1 MATFDYGTENSAH
14 FKVGD
19 LVELANRELKSD
31 EVYKVMP
38 FNREVC
44 KLLDIPNPTTTDT
57 VKIWMTVKKQSL
69 NKNKSYPEV
78 CARVD
83 NFVRLQPNPPLTGG
97 KRKSR
102 RRTHKRS
109 KKARKSRSRYHH

>member
-1 MATFDYGTENSAH
+1 MSTFDYGTENSAH
-14 FKVGD
+14 FNVGD
-19 LVELANRELKSD
+19 LVVLANPELKSD

-38 FNREVC
+38 FNPEVC
-44 KLLDIPNPTTTDT
+44 KLFVMPNSTTDP
-57 VKIWMTVKKQSL
+57 VKTWMTVKRQSPI
-69 NKNKSYPEV
+69 KEYPEV
-78 CARVD
+78 CAMVD
-83 NFVRLQPNPPLTGG
+83 NFVRSQPNPPLTGG

>member
-1 MATFDYGTENSAH
+1 MSTFDYGTENSAH

-19 LVELANRELKSD
+19 LVMLANRELKSD

-44 KLLDIPNPTTTDT
+44 NLLDIPNPTTTNPMKT
-57 VKIWMTVKKQSL
+57 WMTVKKQSPI
-69 NKNKSYPEV
+69 KEYPEV